1 MDEKAKGWFCERLGK
16 DNTSL
21 RGTVMIRVGAVNID
35 TSHPMGF
42 ADSMKKDGRMQYVG
56 VYNDSFRN
64 DKEVEGFIARYGLEK
79 RCLSIEELAEMCD
92 IGFTRDVIGMII
104 YVVRSRL

>member
-1 MDEKAKGWFCERLGK
+1 
-16 DNTSL
+16 
-21 RGTVMIRVGAVNID
+21 MIRVGAVNID

-92 IGFTRDVIGMII
+92 IGFIQLSLIHI
-104 YVVRSRL
+104 YFVLFATSSTLSLRIT